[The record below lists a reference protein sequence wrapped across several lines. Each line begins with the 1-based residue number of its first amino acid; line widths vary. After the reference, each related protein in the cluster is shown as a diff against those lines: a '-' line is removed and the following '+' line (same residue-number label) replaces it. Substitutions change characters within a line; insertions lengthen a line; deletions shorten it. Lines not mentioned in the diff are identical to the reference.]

1 MIDFAVLKH
10 NLESMEQR
18 IVSACAAAGR
28 QRRSVTL
35 VAVSKGQPQEAVR
48 ALYELGQRDFG
59 ESYVQEWQAKAT
71 TLSDLADL
79 RWHFLGHLQRNK
91 VKQVIGKVALLHSL
105 DDMQGLDEM
114 ARTAWQAKVS
124 QPVLLQVNLALEQTK
139 RGCGPDDASLFL
151 DVLQRS
157 PGLLLR
163 GLMVLPPYDWDTEQV
178 RPWFKQLRELSE
190 QLQRTYAGVGQLPG
204 LGQWALSM
212 GMSGDFEVAIA
223 EGSTHIRVGTAL
235 FGARPP

>member
-1 MIDFAVLKH
+1 MIDSAVLQH
-10 NLESMEQR
+10 NLDQIHQR
-18 IVSACAAAGR
+18 IAHACAAAGR
-28 QRRSVTL
+28 DRREVTL
-35 VAVSKGQPQEAVR
+35 VAVSKGQPAAAIR
-48 ALYELGQRDFG
+48 ALYQLGHRDFG

-71 TLSDLADL
+71 ELSDLSEL

-114 ARTAWQAKVS
+114 ARTAWQARLS
-124 QPVLLQVNLALEQTK
+124 QPVLLQVNLAHEQSK
-139 RGCGPDDASLFL
+139 RGCGPQDAPLFL

-163 GLMVLPPYDWDTEQV
+163 GLMVLPPYDWDAEQV
-178 RPWFKQLRELSE
+178 RPWFRQLRQLSE
-190 QLQRTYAGVGQLPG
+190 QLQVDYAGVGQLPPA
-204 LGQWALSM
+204 GQWWLSM

-223 EGSTHIRVGTAL
+223 EGSTHIRVGTSL
-235 FGARPP
+235 FGPRAT